1 MFNPGDVLKLK
12 HWPEDWGRN
21 MGECEILSTIF
32 VRYNSTVNA
41 DDGNDIRLMIIYL
54 APNKNIE
61 ATLWNT
67 SIEHT
72 QPELLNNIKH
82 NFKFKRSCL

>member
-1 MFNPGDVLKLK
+1 MFSPGDVLKLN

-21 MGECEILSTIF
+21 MGECKILATIF
-32 VRYNSTVNA
+32 ARYNKGLAFTT
-41 DDGNDIRLMIIYL
+41 DNDIRLMIVYM
-54 APNKNIE
+54 AANKNIE
-61 ATLWNT
+61 ATLWDT

-72 QPELLNNIKH
+72 QPELFNSIKH